1 MRDRIKCDGTAP
13 RAAPFLVPEPIA
25 MARAAVVISA
35 LACAAVMAATTARA
49 EQPPAAAAPGSS
61 GVVAAARDTL
71 VLITA
76 SGRHEI
82 ALELADSE
90 RKKTLGLMFR
100 TALPDSYGMLFPY
113 GREQELTMWMSN
125 TYISLDMIF
134 IRADGTVHRVEHDT
148 EPMSEKLINS
158 RGPVSAVLELRAG
171 EARRLGIEPGSRVEH
186 PAFKPR

>member
-1 MRDRIKCDGTAP
+1 MRDRTKFDGTVP
-13 RAAPFLVPEPIA
+13 RAVPFLVSGP
-25 MARAAVVISA
+25 MA
-35 LACAAVMAATTARA
+35 LALGCAVAMAATAARA
-49 EQPPAAAAPGSS
+49 DQPQAAAPSGSS

-82 ALELADSE
+82 ALEVADSE

-148 EPMSEKLINS
+148 EPMSEKIINS
-158 RGPVSAVLELRAG
+158 RGPVSAVPELRAG
-171 EARRLGIEPGSRVEH
+171 EARRLGIEPGSRIEH
-186 PAFKPR
+186 PAFKSR